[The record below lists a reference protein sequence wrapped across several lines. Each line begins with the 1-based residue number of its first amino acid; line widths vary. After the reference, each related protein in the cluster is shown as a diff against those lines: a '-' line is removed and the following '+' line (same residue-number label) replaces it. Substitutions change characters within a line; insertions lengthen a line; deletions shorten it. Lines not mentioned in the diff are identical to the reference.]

1 MKVEAMLIRARPR
14 VGFHASRALVLAAA
28 LCGVAAT
35 AQAES
40 PPPNIE
46 QAQEDLAFARG
57 VEAYVWAYPLAITAA
72 TAEIATN
79 TDKPLPNGHAPFN
92 SFGHVG
98 KLITAADKDVV
109 SSNADTIYSSAFIDL
124 KQGAALISVPD
135 VGGRYYSLMLED
147 AYTNIFGYIGLRATG
162 AGAGTYLIAGPGW
175 KGETPAGAKRID
187 APTPLVWVIGR
198 TLVEGEKDMANVA
211 AIQRQYTLAMIPTA
225 LDPVPA
231 KERWAIALQPKLV
244 PVQQVDTLD
253 WKTYFRWAGQLMKD
267 NPPPASD
274 SALTSQFAAIG
285 LTAEKG
291 FDPASLSPATI
302 KGLERGYAAGRDI
315 VKMEAQKT
323 GGIEANGWAYNL
335 NAGKWGQDFNL
346 RAAIAFRSLGQ
357 NTPEE
362 ALYMNTRQDGDK
374 QPLSGAK
381 AYTITFKP
389 GALPPVDGFW
399 SITMYNASDFFVEN
413 PLNRAAIGNRTEGLK
428 TAPDGSLTI
437 YVQKDAPEADKM
449 ANWLPAPD
457 GAFRL
462 SMRLYVPKPE
472 VLSGQWTP
480 PAVTPQP

>member
-1 MKVEAMLIRARPR
+1 MKVEAMLIRLAPGIALDAARTL
-14 VGFHASRALVLAAA
+14 VVASAFCSVAA
-28 LCGVAAT
+28 LAH
-35 AQAES
+35 AES
-40 PPPNIE
+40 APPNIE

-57 VEAYVWAYPLAITAA
+57 VEAYIWAYPLAITAA

-79 TDKPLPNGHAPFN
+79 TDEPLPNGHAPFN

-162 AGAGTYLIAGPGW
+162 GGAGTYLIAGPGW
-175 KGETPAGAKRID
+175 RGETPAGAKRID

-198 TLVEGEKDMANVA
+198 TLVEGEKDMPNVA
-211 AIQRQYTLAMIPTA
+211 ALQRQYTLAMIPPA

-253 WKTYFRWAGQLMKD
+253 WKTYYRWAGQLMKD

-285 LTAEKG
+285 LTTEKG
-291 FDPASLSPATI
+291 FDPDHLSPATL

-323 GGIEANGWAYNL
+323 GGLEANGWAYNL

-374 QPLSGAK
+374 QPLNGAK
-381 AYTITFKP
+381 KYTITLKK
-389 GALPPVDGFW
+389 GDLPPVDGFW
-399 SITMYNASDFFVEN
+399 SITMYNSSDFFVEN

-449 ANWLPAPD
+449 ANWLPAPE
-457 GAFRL
+457 GSFRL

-472 VLSGQWTP
+472 VINGQWTP
-480 PAVTPQP
+480 PAVTQQP

>member
-1 MKVEAMLIRARPR
+1 MTVKTIGSLI
-14 VGFHASRALVLAAA
+14 SLSLLAGAF
-28 LCGVAAT
+28 GSVPT
-35 AQAES
+35 AKAEGA
-40 PPPNIE
+40 PPNIE
-46 QAQEDLAFARG
+46 QEQEDLAFTRG
-57 VEAYVWAYPLAITAA
+57 VEAYIWAYPLAITAA

-79 TDKPLPNGHAPFN
+79 TDRPLPNGHAPFN

-98 KLITAADKDVV
+98 KLITATDKDVV
-109 SSNADTIYSSAFIDL
+109 SSNADTIYSSAFLDL

-147 AYTNIFGYIGLRATG
+147 AYTNVFGYIGLRATG
-162 AGAGTYLIAGPGW
+162 SGAGQYLIAAPGW
-175 KGETPAGAKRID
+175 TGETPAGAKRID

-198 TLVEGEKDMANVA
+198 TLIDGERDLPNVA
-211 AIQRQYTLAMIPTA
+211 AIQRHYTLAIIPPV
-225 LDPVPA
+225 LDPKPV
-231 KERWAIALQPKLV
+231 KERWNIALQPKLV
-244 PVQQVDTLD
+244 PVQQIDTLD

-285 LTAEKG
+285 LTTANG
-291 FDPASLSPATI
+291 FDPDPLSPATM
-302 KGLERGYAAGRDI
+302 KGLARGYLAGREI

-362 ALYMNTRQDGDK
+362 AIYMNTRQDADK
-374 QPLSGAK
+374 LPLSGAK
-381 AYTITFKP
+381 KYTITYEK
-389 GALPPVDGFW
+389 GELPPVDGFW

-413 PLNRAAIGNRTEGLK
+413 PINRTAIGNRTEGLK

-437 YVQKDAPEADKM
+437 YVQKDAPEADKA
-449 ANWLPAPD
+449 ANWLPAPE

-472 VLSGQWTP
+472 ILSGQWTP